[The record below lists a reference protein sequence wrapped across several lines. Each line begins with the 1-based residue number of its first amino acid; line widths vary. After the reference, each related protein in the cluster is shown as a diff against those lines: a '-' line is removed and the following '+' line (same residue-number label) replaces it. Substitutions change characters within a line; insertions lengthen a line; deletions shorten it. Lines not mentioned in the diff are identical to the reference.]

1 MLINL
6 KGYTL
11 LKVHT
16 SIIFEQAKEN
26 ELIEKLINND
36 DLAYEILVRQYSERM
51 YAVARRFF
59 TSDDDAQETLQKA
72 FIQVFKNIAAFKKG
86 SSLITWLHRI
96 TVNEALMLIRQRK
109 RQHTLPFE
117 SFTQHYNEYGER
129 TVFSANSEQGSVHG
143 GVGGIGHN
151 VEQLF
156 EQNELKLSLN
166 ELILQLP
173 DKYCNVILLRDIQ
186 EVSTKETANILGI
199 SEVSVKTQLHR
210 ARLLLKAILAEKNKD
225 NLDDNWK
232 VNWHVND
239 QTINV

>member
-1 MLINL
+1 
-6 KGYTL
+6 L

-16 SIIFEQAKEN
+16 SAIVEQAKEN
-26 ELIEKLINND
+26 ELIDKLINND
-36 DLAYEILVRQYSERM
+36 DFAYEILVRQYSERM
-51 YAVARRFF
+51 YAVACRFF

-72 FIQVFKNIAAFKKG
+72 FIQVFKNIAAFKKD

-109 RQHTLPFE
+109 RQNTLSLE
-117 SFTQHYNEYGER
+117 SFTQYYNKYGER
-129 TVFSANSEQGSVHG
+129 TVFSANSVQGQEQGVM
-143 GVGGIGHN
+143 GGIGHN

-166 ELILQLP
+166 ELIYQLP

-199 SEVSVKTQLHR
+199 SEASVKTQLHR
-210 ARLLLKAILAEKNKD
+210 ARLLLKAILAEKDKGNFE
-225 NLDDNWK
+225 DNWK

-239 QTINV
+239 QTVNV

>member
-1 MLINL
+1 
-6 KGYTL
+6 

-16 SIIFEQAKEN
+16 SAIVEQAKEN
-26 ELIEKLINND
+26 ELIDKLINND
-36 DLAYEILVRQYSERM
+36 DFAYEILVRQYSERM
-51 YAVARRFF
+51 YAVACRFF

-72 FIQVFKNIAAFKKG
+72 FIQVFKNIAAFKKD

-109 RQHTLPFE
+109 RQNTLSLE
-117 SFTQHYNEYGER
+117 SFTQYYNKYGER
-129 TVFSANSEQGSVHG
+129 TVFSANSVQGQEQGVM
-143 GVGGIGHN
+143 GGIGHN

-166 ELILQLP
+166 ELIYQLP

-199 SEVSVKTQLHR
+199 SEASVKTQLHR
-210 ARLLLKAILAEKNKD
+210 ARLLLKAILAEKDKGNFE
-225 NLDDNWK
+225 DNWK

-239 QTINV
+239 QTVNV

>member
-1 MLINL
+1 M
-6 KGYTL
+6 

-16 SIIFEQAKEN
+16 SAIVEQAKEN
-26 ELIEKLINND
+26 ELIDKLINND
-36 DLAYEILVRQYSERM
+36 DFAYEILVRQYSERM
-51 YAVARRFF
+51 YAVACRFF

-72 FIQVFKNIAAFKKG
+72 FIQVFKNIAAFKKD

-109 RQHTLPFE
+109 RQNTLSLE
-117 SFTQHYNEYGER
+117 SFTQYYNKYGER
-129 TVFSANSEQGSVHG
+129 TVFSANSVQGQEQGVM
-143 GVGGIGHN
+143 GGIGHN

-166 ELILQLP
+166 ELIYQLP

-199 SEVSVKTQLHR
+199 SEASVKTQLHR
-210 ARLLLKAILAEKNKD
+210 ARLLLKAILAEKDKGNFE
-225 NLDDNWK
+225 DNWK

-239 QTINV
+239 QTVNV